1 MTPDEMKKKLK
12 EMGLDFEQGSG
23 KWSQKKKGID
33 VSKMESVQKFAKVAE
48 QMQSLLEKQVEK
60 DQATLEALHE
70 QLKRFQHGG
79 GQ

>member
-12 EMGLDFEQGSG
+12 EMGLDFEGQAGQ
-23 KWSQKKKGID
+23 WRQKKEGIH
-33 VSKMESVQKFAKVAE
+33 VGKFETVQNLVQVAE
-48 QMQSLLEKQVEK
+48 QMKLLLEKQVAQ

-70 QLKRFQHGG
+70 RLKRVQHGG